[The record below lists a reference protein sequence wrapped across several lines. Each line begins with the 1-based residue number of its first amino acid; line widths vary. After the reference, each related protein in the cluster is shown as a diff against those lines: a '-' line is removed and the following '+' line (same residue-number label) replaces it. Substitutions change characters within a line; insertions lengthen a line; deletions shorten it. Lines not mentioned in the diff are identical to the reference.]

1 MSRYRCAF
9 RTVVLVAALAASA
22 PAGAQGPA
30 KPAKDTPRIVKFKH
44 LRLDLTRRQVLVDAK
59 VCLREGILE
68 FLVCKTGSKEHE
80 SVLSTD
86 APGSQLHAALL
97 ALGLTPGQ
105 PARWSGVAGSG
116 KFLPPRGPKLKLA
129 FRWKDPQGKT
139 HLDDAGKWL
148 KSAGERQARMPTHWV
163 FIGSEVLPDGKY
175 WADASG
181 EVISVANFA
190 SAVIDVPIESSKENA
205 LRDYTINTDAVP
217 AQGTAVEVVITPMP
231 DAHKSPHARVMLEI
245 DPLGA
250 LRVAGGPILL
260 AQLEKWAETY
270 ITKHSEGQVVI
281 RADGRALVEDVRRVA
296 EELRIGGV
304 IDVEVTRLPPR
315 GAILP
320 RSDKQADRKLK
331 WWADQFKNAKEL
343 LRDPGE
349 QAEEVLKQVQAD
361 LDRLKATQAVWRD
374 YARKLEEAAKK
385 YKASLAP
392 PAGGKER

>member
-1 MSRYRCAF
+1 MSRYHCALW
-9 RTVVLVAALAASA
+9 TAALVAALAGGAAA
-22 PAGAQGPA
+22 PAQQPA
-30 KPAKDTPRIVKFKH
+30 KPAKDAPKIIKFKH
-44 LRLDLTRRQVLVDAK
+44 LRLDLTRRQVFLDAK
-59 VCLREGILE
+59 VCLREGVLE

-80 SVLSTD
+80 SILSTD

-97 ALGLTPGQ
+97 ALGLTPGK

-116 KFLPPRGPKLKLA
+116 KFLPPRGPGLKLA
-129 FRWKDPQGKT
+129 FRWKDKQGKT
-139 HLDDAGKWL
+139 HQDDAGKWI
-148 KSAGERQARMPTHWV
+148 KSAGQRKAKMPTEWI
-163 FIGSEVLPDGKY
+163 FIGSEILPDGKY

-181 EVISVANFA
+181 EVISMANFA
-190 SAVIDVPIESSKENA
+190 SAVIDVPFESSKDNA

-217 AQGTAVEVVITPMP
+217 AQGTAVEVVITPTP
-231 DAHKSPHARVMLEI
+231 DAHKSPHARVLLEI
-245 DPLGA
+245 GPLGQ
-250 LRVAGGPILL
+250 LRVTGRPILMG
-260 AQLEKWAETY
+260 QLEKWAEGF

-320 RSDKQADRKLK
+320 RSAQQADRKLK